1 MASSSRLDKYSSAEK
16 LAYCFLKSDWL
27 PGALFDSMKWCFRK
41 DRRLL
46 ESLVV
51 SVLESHVDRPRF
63 GDLVATLE
71 SLPAFEL
78 ALMKKGSIK
87 RLLKAM
93 TAPYP
98 SLNWLDWG
106 LPSFRDEAALA
117 SHLGVTAG
125 KLHWLTALGWPA
137 DRRPDHYVARWV
149 KKRSV
154 GHRLIESPK
163 ATLKTVQRFILQD
176 ILQRV
181 PVHQAA
187 HGFCRGRSV
196 VGFVD
201 PHLSNSVCL
210 RMDLKDFFPSLRGG
224 RVVGLFR
231 SLGYDHSLARML
243 MALTTTQTKT
253 DVVGMLRPPGSRGV
267 CEESKLYLPFHLP
280 QGAPTSPAI
289 ANLLAYR
296 FDCRLTGLADSMGV
310 AYTRYADD
318 LLFSGDREF
327 GRAAKGFAETVGAI
341 AMEEGLQVNFR
352 KTRVQYPSQRQHAVG
367 IVINEKTN
375 CCRTDF
381 DLLKATLFNC
391 VRTGPAKQNRESH
404 PNFREHLVGR
414 INWVGQLNVKRGE
427 TLMTLFNQ
435 IDWSE
440 SDADVVKATSCDA

>member
-1 MASSSRLDKYSSAEK
+1 MATSSRLHEYSCAEK

-27 PGALFDSMKWCFRK
+27 PGALFESNEWCFRK
-41 DRRLL
+41 NRKLL
-46 ESLVV
+46 RSLVAA
-51 SVLESHVDRPRF
+51 VLGSHVDRPKFR
-63 GDLVATLE
+63 DLVATLE
-71 SLPAFEL
+71 SLPELEVAFV
-78 ALMKKGSIK
+78 KRRSIK
-87 RLLKAM
+87 MLLKAM
-93 TAPYP
+93 TVDYP

-154 GHRLIESPK
+154 GRRLIESPK

-181 PVHQAA
+181 PVHRAA

-201 PHLSNSVCL
+201 PHLSNRVCL
-210 RMDLKDFFPSLRGG
+210 RMDLKDFFPSLGGG
-224 RVVGLFR
+224 RVMGLFR

-253 DVVGMLRPPGSRGV
+253 EVIGLTGTSGFRGA
-267 CEESKLYLPFHLP
+267 CDESKLYFPFHLP

-289 ANLLAYR
+289 ANLLAFR

-318 LLFSGDREF
+318 LLFSGGREF
-327 GRAAKGFAETVGAI
+327 GRSAPGFAETVGAI
-341 AMEEGLQVNFR
+341 AIEEGLQVNFR
-352 KTRVQYPSQRQHAVG
+352 KTRVQYPSQRQQAAG

-375 CCRTDF
+375 CRRTDF
-381 DLLKATLFNC
+381 DRLKAILFNC

-404 PNFREHLVGR
+404 PNFREHLIGR
-414 INWVGQLNVKRGE
+414 INWVGQLNDKRGK
-427 TLMTLFNQ
+427 TLMTLFDQ

-440 SDADVVKATSCDA
+440 SGR